1 MRRAVPFAAA
11 MLAAAAALPAA
22 AAPAGAPVGVA
33 VFDLELY
40 DTSLEGELR
49 GRDPA
54 ESARLAELTALLRA
68 AVAARADMT
77 PVDVAPLAERLAAL
91 PALYSCNGCEA
102 RLAGEL
108 GAERSVSGFVYKIS
122 TLILYI
128 TVAVR
133 DAETGR
139 LLEKKS
145 VSIRGNTDESWR
157 HGMQTLLDRYL
168 FKPDRQR

>member
-1 MRRAVPFAAA
+1 VTRSAGL
-11 MLAAAAALPAA
+11 LAAALLLALPLPAA
-22 AAPAGAPVGVA
+22 AAAPTTVA

-54 ESARLAELTALLRA
+54 ETARLAQLTALLRD
-68 AVAARADMT
+68 AVAAHPDMAA
-77 PVDVAPLAERLAAL
+77 VDVSSLRDRLAAL
-91 PALYSCNGCEA
+91 PALYSCSGCEA
-102 RLAGEL
+102 RLAHGL

-128 TVAVR
+128 SVAVR
-133 DAETGR
+133 DTASGR
-139 LLEKKS
+139 LIEEAS

-157 HGMQTLLDRYL
+157 HGMQTLLDHHL
-168 FKPDRQR
+168 FKPPRPR

>member
-1 MRRAVPFAAA
+1 MRKAVFFAAA
-11 MLAAAAALPAA
+11 LLSAAAAMPAA
-22 AAPAGAPVGVA
+22 AAPTKVA
-33 VFDLELY
+33 VFDLEFY

-54 ESARLAELTALLRA
+54 ETERLAELTAMLRA
-68 AVAARADMT
+68 AVAARDDMT
-77 PVDVAPLAERLAAL
+77 PIDVTPLRERLAVL

-102 RLAGEL
+102 RLADEL
-108 GAERSVSGFVYKIS
+108 GAERSVSGYVYKIS

-128 TVAVR
+128 TVTVR
-133 DAETGR
+133 DAETGS
-139 LLEKKS
+139 LLEKES

-168 FKPDRQR
+168 FKPDRRR